1 MSIKVIIADD
11 HKIMRDGLKSM
22 LEKQRDIEIIAEASD
37 GRTSVEL
44 AIKLK
49 PDVIIM
55 DVAMP
60 DMNGIEAT
68 RQIIEKSPKI
78 KVIALSMHSDK
89 QFILEMLNAG
99 ASGYLLKD
107 CAFHELINAIH
118 SVASNRSYLS
128 PEIADVMIKEFK
140 HVISKESLSVFSLL
154 TSRERQVLQLI
165 AEGKTTKEIAYT
177 LKVSSKTIE
186 TYRQQIMYKLDIHS
200 IAGLTK
206 YAVREGLT
214 SIEEL
219 RTP

>member
-11 HKIMRDGLKSM
+11 HKIMRDGLKSI

-37 GRTSVEL
+37 GRMTVEL

-55 DVAMP
+55 DIAMP

-78 KVIALSMHSDK
+78 KVIVLSMHSDQ
-89 QFILEMLNAG
+89 QFIIEMLNAG

-107 CAFHELINAIH
+107 CAFLELVNAIH
-118 SVASNRSYLS
+118 AVMAKRSYLS
-128 PEIADVMIKEFK
+128 PDIAHIMIEEYK
-140 HVISKESLSVFSLL
+140 HVLSKGKLSVFSIL

-186 TYRQQIMYKLDIHS
+186 TYRRQTMDKLDIHT

-214 SIEEL
+214 SIE
-219 RTP
+219 